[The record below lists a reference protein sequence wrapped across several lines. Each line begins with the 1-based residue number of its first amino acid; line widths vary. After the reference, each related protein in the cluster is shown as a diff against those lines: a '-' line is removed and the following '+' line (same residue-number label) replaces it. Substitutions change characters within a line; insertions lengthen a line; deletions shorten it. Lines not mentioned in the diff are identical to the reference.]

1 MRAFGFSSS
10 VIAAALC
17 SFALAPL
24 NAEARKPKK
33 LELGV
38 GLLGFVNGS
47 FLTEPDEKD
56 KVATIQDGNR
66 TYQAQIPYPGFGGVG
81 GGGGITTN
89 VMYRG
94 AIGGQIDFLFSND
107 VGTGQIN
114 EVDVDIGQGAF
125 HIPVMLRAAIPART
139 VRPFLLVGPEF
150 VIPGTP
156 KIETDLPIS
165 PKAKA
170 DPYVALG
177 FGLGFEFLLPGEHDL
192 RIPLMLRGNV
202 NFDVPAGTDGRV
214 KLGGVDTTTQPPTA
228 SLTEVSTAWQ
238 YQAFVMLGFT
248 WNQAID

>member
-1 MRAFGFSSS
+1 MRAFGFLSSM
-10 VIAAALC
+10 IAAISC
-17 SFALAPL
+17 FVALAASD
-24 NAEARKPKK
+24 AEARKPKK

-56 KVATIQDGNR
+56 KIATIQAGN
-66 TYQAQIPYPGFGGVG
+66 QSVQSKIPYPGFGGVG

-94 AIGGQIDFLFSND
+94 AIGGQLDFLFSND

-114 EVDVDIGQGAF
+114 DIDVDIGQGAF
-125 HIPVMLRAAIPART
+125 HIPLMLRAAIPART

-156 KIETDLPIS
+156 KIESDVFIKT

-177 FGLGFEFLLPGEHDL
+177 FGLGFEFLLPGGHDL

-202 NFDVPAGTDGRV
+202 NFDVPEGTDGRV
-214 KLGGVDTTTQPPTA
+214 KLGGYDPATGEIA
-228 SLTEVSTAWQ
+228 LTEVSTAWQ